1 MKLIIHVWYSW
12 NANRMSP
19 WGILSFFLHQV
30 ISMHL
35 SWLNPLWVPPPAALS
50 LCLVSLLRSKH
61 QGTIPELSPS
71 CVLKLEFVEIS
82 FERHTEGL
90 SRWQG
95 TEHHLNNPRDFGGYS
110 RKETQGKVNFL
121 PVRALESALKGV
133 TIYWERQYRNI
144 AWGTFLVV
152 QWLIIHLPMQ
162 GTQVWTL
169 VWEDPICHGVTKPM
183 HQQEK
188 PLKWEAHTLQLEGSP
203 GFPQL
208 EKTFSEKW
216 RLSVFKLKK
225 KKKNSSIFRL
235 YLLVVTN
242 SNCFLCNSKY
252 KDAGLLISPE
262 GPAQGGAEKFVA
274 TNKWNAWDDAWMGP
288 S

>member
-110 RKETQGKVNFL
+110 RKETQGKVKFL
-121 PVRALESALKGV
+121 LDRALESALKGV

-144 AWGTFLVV
+144 AWGAFLVV

-208 EKTFSEKW
+208 EKTFPEKW
-216 RLSVFKLKK
+216 RLSVFKFKK
-225 KKKNSSIFRL
+225 KKKTKL
-235 YLLVVTN
+235 KHLQALPV
-242 SNCFLCNSKY
+242 
-252 KDAGLLISPE
+252 
-262 GPAQGGAEKFVA
+262 GGDK
-274 TNKWNAWDDAWMGP
+274 
-288 S
+288 

>member
-1 MKLIIHVWYSW
+1 MKLIIHAWYSW
-12 NANRMSP
+12 NANTMSP

-35 SWLNPLWVPPPAALS
+35 SWLNSLWVPPPAALS
-50 LCLVSLLRSKH
+50 LCLVSLLGSKH

-90 SRWQG
+90 RQMTGDRASSKQPKGFWGLLQKGNPGQSKFPSSQG
-95 TEHHLNNPRDFGGYS
+95 TRVSP
-110 RKETQGKVNFL
+110 
-121 PVRALESALKGV
+121 KGV

-144 AWGTFLVV
+144 VRGTFLVV

-169 VWEDPICHGVTKPM
+169 VWEDSICHGVTKPM

-188 PLKWEAHTLQLEGSP
+188 PLKWEAHTLQLERGP

-208 EKTFSEKW
+208 EKTLSEQW

-225 KKKNSSIFRL
+225 KKK
-235 YLLVVTN
+235 
-242 SNCFLCNSKY
+242 
-252 KDAGLLISPE
+252 
-262 GPAQGGAEKFVA
+262 
-274 TNKWNAWDDAWMGP
+274 
-288 S
+288 